1 MYLSFFL
8 VSSNL
13 RNNLKK
19 QYLLFSKVDF
29 CVVLGLVFFS
39 NFNGSISGRFQ
50 FSFLKEIFKDAGI

>member
-13 RNNLKK
+13 RNNFKK

-29 CVVLGLVFFS
+29 CVLGFS
-39 NFNGSISGRFQ
+39 FSKFNGSTSGCFQ